1 MKPIA
6 WTGTIIVQ
14 HIRARICEESI
25 VNEDGIEVCCAKIN
39 FLNANNANFLN
50 ANKKVCESK
59 VTVVS

>member
-1 MKPIA
+1 MKSIA

-39 FLNANNANFLN
+39 FLNAN
-50 ANKKVCESK
+50 KKVCESK